1 MANWKR
7 VLLSGSHF
15 TVNELTISDID
26 SAAST
31 DTILFAGSASSAG
44 SGSFKTLSSLALD
57 GTTTLDFTDGTFS
70 GGFSGS
76 GADLTGISAT
86 AEESLKAGAGL
97 YILKETGGG
106 EGQSGSPFSGNQAS
120 NLTAKLKGS
129 SAGAGIYTDAGE
141 DTNNTQAEVN
151 SYNTNVNGGVVF
163 MLAETVGDNVDIA
176 LATGSLAGDGLT
188 FTTNFNILGLE
199 LDTSANADT
208 TFDLGSSGLKI
219 ADAFAGDG
227 LTLGS
232 GILGIDLA
240 SDSGLT
246 VTDALMTEGK
256 LALAS
261 SVAGN
266 GLTFGNTANDRSN
279 LSIDA
284 SVVVTGS
291 GDTLAGSNTIKIN
304 SEGPNI
310 FIFQDTIRDAVNSGY
325 GVIFVNGVG
334 SAGNLDGT
342 PYLKQTF
349 TGTQPSYEF
358 SLRKVWGVN
367 DDTADHSDVTF
378 ENNVTMSGDLT
389 VISSSNVIN
398 LQVDEFQTS
407 DAFIL
412 INSGSGG
419 GPTYPNKEGGIIVD
433 RGPGSGSAV
442 LYSSGSTQR
451 IFAITNPNNAS
462 GVVQWND
469 TSVVPTGVPSAHV
482 QSISL
487 VYTGSTSDPINN
499 DPAFADTEKFGSWY
513 IEGDRNPA
521 GNESNVWI
529 YTDDFED
536 GGGGG
541 A

>member
-31 DTILFAGSASSAG
+31 NTILFAGSASLAG

-70 GGFSGS
+70 GSFSGS
-76 GADLTGISAT
+76 GAGLTDISAT

-97 YILKETGGG
+97 YILKQTGGG

-129 SAGAGIYTDAGE
+129 SAGSGYADAGD
-141 DTNNTQAEVN
+141 DTNNTQGEVN
-151 SYNTNVNGGVVF
+151 SYNTNVNGGVIF
-163 MLAETVGDNVDIA
+163 TLAETVGDNVDIA

-208 TFDLGSSGLKI
+208 TFDLGSNGLKI
-219 ADAFAGDG
+219 AGAFAGNG
-227 LTLGS
+227 LTLSS

-240 SDSGLT
+240 SNSGLT
-246 VTDALMTEGK
+246 VTDVTMTSGK

-266 GLTFGNTANDRSN
+266 GLTFGDTANDRSN
-279 LSIDA
+279 LSIDP

-291 GDTLAGSNTIKIN
+291 GDDTSASNTIKIN
-304 SEGPNI
+304 SEGPNVGGV
-310 FIFQDTIRDAVNSGY
+310 FDNTIRDATSAGR
-325 GVIFVNGVG
+325 GVIFVNNTGDSG
-334 SAGNLDGT
+334 DTAGT
-342 PYLKQTF
+342 PDILQTF

-358 SLRKVWGVN
+358 TLRKNFGTN
-367 DDTADHSDVTF
+367 DDATDQSDVTF

-389 VISSSNVIN
+389 VISSSNVTN

-451 IFAITNPNNAS
+451 LFAITNPTNAS
-462 GVVQWND
+462 GIVQWND
-469 TSVVPTGVPSAHV
+469 TSVISTGVPNTHV

-487 VYTGSTSDPINN
+487 VYTGSTSDPVSN
-499 DPAFADTEKFGSWY
+499 DPAFANTEKFGSWY

-521 GNESNVWI
+521 GGESNVWI
-529 YTDDFED
+529 YTDDFER

-541 A
+541 D